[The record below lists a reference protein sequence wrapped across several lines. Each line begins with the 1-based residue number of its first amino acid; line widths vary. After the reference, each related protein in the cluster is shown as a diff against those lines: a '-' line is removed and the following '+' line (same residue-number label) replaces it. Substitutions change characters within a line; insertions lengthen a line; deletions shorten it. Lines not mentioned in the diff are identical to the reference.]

1 MKRVKNS
8 VRVLALVVMVCM
20 MLTMGVFAAENGKVW
35 VTDASADGSTVA
47 LIMTD
52 STVTDGVVT
61 LTYDASKLTYEGIEC
76 NELYVAMHAV
86 NAEEEGI
93 VKISWVA
100 PGEYDI
106 DEADWLIQVNF
117 SGTSR
122 KEMTLEGTVTG
133 AEIGMAPATP
143 GKPGSPDTGD
153 DNNLVL
159 AIAVAGICVV
169 AIVAL
174 VVMKKKGGKA

>member
-1 MKRVKNS
+1 MRHVKNS

-20 MLTMGVFAAENGKVW
+20 MLTMGAFAAENGKVW

-76 NELYVAMHAV
+76 NAQYVAMHAV
-86 NAEEEGI
+86 NADEEGI

-122 KEMTLEGTVTG
+122 KNMTLEGTVTG
-133 AEIGMAPATP
+133 AEIGTAP
-143 GKPGSPDTGD
+143 GGNKPGSPNTGD
-153 DNNLVL
+153 DNNLVVP
-159 AIAVAGICVV
+159 IAVAGICVV

>member
-47 LIMTD
+47 VVMTD
-52 STVTDGVVT
+52 STVTDGVIT
-61 LTYDASKLTYEGIEC
+61 LTYDASKLTYVGIEC

-86 NAEEEGI
+86 NADEAGV

-122 KEMTLEGTVTG
+122 KDVTLEGTVTG
-133 AEIGMAPATP
+133 AEIVTAPGSTS
-143 GKPGSPDTGD
+143 KPGSPNTGD
-153 DNNLVL
+153 DNNLVVP
-159 AIAVAGICVV
+159 IAVAGICVV
-169 AIVAL
+169 AIAAL
-174 VVMKKKGGKA
+174 VVMKKGGKAK